1 MTVSHSLCRHVSS
14 GYIRPQSRVI
24 YASDARTQG
33 KVTGM
38 RLLLP
43 SSTDELITTA
53 IWQVSVPDEAPFDVQ
68 HVIQWI
74 LPSPLASLMSDDT
87 WLWPSVPG
95 TPALSAGDWPVMDT
109 DPSTLRRVRRRSFSI
124 IDNRNRKGYITRRYQ
139 CFPLAHYLKT
149 ENTTAFLTLCSTRA
163 GDNKMQRKTLLAAL
177 IAILNGTAYQA
188 HAYSVTVVASRP
200 VEQQVVPRM
209 EAIKGVLSDILS
221 TQTAT
226 GTAINQNSEKLA
238 SVIAQ
243 NGQATRQQMIF
254 SNETQR
260 LEEARKSFTVPD
272 SICSES
278 ASGIATESKSASA
291 SAASKLSKGGGVS
304 NRSIR
309 DRLASA
315 ANSPV
320 REAYDGAAIHASY
333 CTEAEYARFGGTAV
347 CPSVGE
353 IPGGDSQVRSIYH
366 GAGTADTPAA
376 LTWDQK
382 QIDAATAYMKNTSR
396 PSAGRA
402 LGKGEVNTQSGRT
415 YVGLQ
420 NEYNGIIDSASN
432 PQLTLIADSTPNES
446 TRKALAETL
455 QSDSAAA
462 YFDQVASPEAKARGY
477 MSTREFEAFE
487 AGRRYANTAYL
498 VDLQEM
504 QGDNLL
510 RELVRITAQMNWQL
524 NDLKEQ
530 IRQGN
535 VISGQQ
541 LALTA
546 RQYYEK
552 QLGSLEKTI
561 NQANAR

>member
-1 MTVSHSLCRHVSS
+1 MKALTSL
-14 GYIRPQSRVI
+14 
-24 YASDARTQG
+24 
-33 KVTGM
+33 
-38 RLLLP
+38 
-43 SSTDELITTA
+43 
-53 IWQVSVPDEAPFDVQ
+53 
-68 HVIQWI
+68 I
-74 LPSPLASLMSDDT
+74 LPVILLTGCSSSPTISPGGVNTPPPDINA
-87 WLWPSVPG
+87 WL
-95 TPALSAGDWPVMDT
+95 
-109 DPSTLRRVRRRSFSI
+109 
-124 IDNRNRKGYITRRYQ
+124 K
-139 CFPLAHYLKT
+139 
-149 ENTTAFLTLCSTRA
+149 
-163 GDNKMQRKTLLAAL
+163 
-177 IAILNGTAYQA
+177 
-188 HAYSVTVVASRP
+188 
-200 VEQQVVPRM
+200 PR
-209 EAIKGVLSDILS
+209 
-221 TQTAT
+221 
-226 GTAINQNSEKLA
+226 SEK
-238 SVIAQ
+238 
-243 NGQATRQQMIF
+243 
-254 SNETQR
+254 
-260 LEEARKSFTVPD
+260 PD
-272 SICSES
+272 
-278 ASGIATESKSASA
+278 
-291 SAASKLSKGGGVS
+291 
-304 NRSIR
+304 
-309 DRLASA
+309 
-315 ANSPV
+315 
-320 REAYDGAAIHASY
+320 
-333 CTEAEYARFGGTAV
+333 
-347 CPSVGE
+347 
-353 IPGGDSQVRSIYH
+353 
-366 GAGTADTPAA
+366 
-376 LTWDQK
+376 
-382 QIDAATAYMKNTSR
+382 
-396 PSAGRA
+396 
-402 LGKGEVNTQSGRT
+402 KGEVNTQSGRT

>member
-1 MTVSHSLCRHVSS
+1 
-14 GYIRPQSRVI
+14 
-24 YASDARTQG
+24 
-33 KVTGM
+33 
-38 RLLLP
+38 
-43 SSTDELITTA
+43 
-53 IWQVSVPDEAPFDVQ
+53 
-68 HVIQWI
+68 
-74 LPSPLASLMSDDT
+74 
-87 WLWPSVPG
+87 
-95 TPALSAGDWPVMDT
+95 
-109 DPSTLRRVRRRSFSI
+109 
-124 IDNRNRKGYITRRYQ
+124 
-139 CFPLAHYLKT
+139 
-149 ENTTAFLTLCSTRA
+149 
-163 GDNKMQRKTLLAAL
+163 MQRKTLLAAL

-278 ASGIATESKSASA
+278 ASGIAT
-291 SAASKLSKGGGVS
+291 
-304 NRSIR
+304 
-309 DRLASA
+309 
-315 ANSPV
+315 
-320 REAYDGAAIHASY
+320 
-333 CTEAEYARFGGTAV
+333 EYARFGGTAV

>member
-1 MTVSHSLCRHVSS
+1 
-14 GYIRPQSRVI
+14 
-24 YASDARTQG
+24 
-33 KVTGM
+33 
-38 RLLLP
+38 
-43 SSTDELITTA
+43 
-53 IWQVSVPDEAPFDVQ
+53 
-68 HVIQWI
+68 
-74 LPSPLASLMSDDT
+74 
-87 WLWPSVPG
+87 
-95 TPALSAGDWPVMDT
+95 
-109 DPSTLRRVRRRSFSI
+109 
-124 IDNRNRKGYITRRYQ
+124 
-139 CFPLAHYLKT
+139 
-149 ENTTAFLTLCSTRA
+149 
-163 GDNKMQRKTLLAAL
+163 MQRKTLLAAL
-177 IAILNGTAYQA
+177 IATLSGTACQA

-200 VEQQVVPRM
+200 VEEQVIPRM
-209 EAIKGVLSDILS
+209 EAIKDVLGNILS

-243 NGQATRQQMIF
+243 NGQATRQQMI
-254 SNETQR
+254 
-260 LEEARKSFTVPD
+260 FTVPD

-432 PQLTLIADSTPNES
+432 PQLTLIADSTPDES

>member
-1 MTVSHSLCRHVSS
+1 
-14 GYIRPQSRVI
+14 
-24 YASDARTQG
+24 
-33 KVTGM
+33 
-38 RLLLP
+38 
-43 SSTDELITTA
+43 
-53 IWQVSVPDEAPFDVQ
+53 
-68 HVIQWI
+68 
-74 LPSPLASLMSDDT
+74 
-87 WLWPSVPG
+87 
-95 TPALSAGDWPVMDT
+95 
-109 DPSTLRRVRRRSFSI
+109 
-124 IDNRNRKGYITRRYQ
+124 
-139 CFPLAHYLKT
+139 
-149 ENTTAFLTLCSTRA
+149 
-163 GDNKMQRKTLLAAL
+163 MQRKTLLAAL
-177 IAILNGTAYQA
+177 IATLSGTACQA

-200 VEQQVVPRM
+200 VEEQVIPRM
-209 EAIKGVLSDILS
+209 EAIKDVLGNILS

-347 CPSVGE
+347 CPSVANTRWRQ
-353 IPGGDSQVRSIYH
+353 PGTLDLPRRRYSGH
-366 GAGTADTPAA
+366 TCGTDM
-376 LTWDQK
+376 DQK

>member
-1 MTVSHSLCRHVSS
+1 
-14 GYIRPQSRVI
+14 
-24 YASDARTQG
+24 
-33 KVTGM
+33 
-38 RLLLP
+38 
-43 SSTDELITTA
+43 
-53 IWQVSVPDEAPFDVQ
+53 
-68 HVIQWI
+68 
-74 LPSPLASLMSDDT
+74 
-87 WLWPSVPG
+87 
-95 TPALSAGDWPVMDT
+95 
-109 DPSTLRRVRRRSFSI
+109 
-124 IDNRNRKGYITRRYQ
+124 
-139 CFPLAHYLKT
+139 
-149 ENTTAFLTLCSTRA
+149 
-163 GDNKMQRKTLLAAL
+163 MQRKTLLAAL
-177 IAILNGTAYQA
+177 IATLSGTACQA

-200 VEQQVVPRM
+200 VEEQVIPRM
-209 EAIKGVLSDILS
+209 EAIKDVLGNILS

-320 REAYDGAAIHASY
+320 REAYDGAGHTRQLLYRSRI
-333 CTEAEYARFGGTAV
+333 CTFFGGTAV

>member
-1 MTVSHSLCRHVSS
+1 
-14 GYIRPQSRVI
+14 
-24 YASDARTQG
+24 
-33 KVTGM
+33 
-38 RLLLP
+38 
-43 SSTDELITTA
+43 
-53 IWQVSVPDEAPFDVQ
+53 
-68 HVIQWI
+68 
-74 LPSPLASLMSDDT
+74 
-87 WLWPSVPG
+87 
-95 TPALSAGDWPVMDT
+95 
-109 DPSTLRRVRRRSFSI
+109 
-124 IDNRNRKGYITRRYQ
+124 
-139 CFPLAHYLKT
+139 
-149 ENTTAFLTLCSTRA
+149 
-163 GDNKMQRKTLLAAL
+163 
-177 IAILNGTAYQA
+177 
-188 HAYSVTVVASRP
+188 
-200 VEQQVVPRM
+200 
-209 EAIKGVLSDILS
+209 
-221 TQTAT
+221 
-226 GTAINQNSEKLA
+226 NQNSEKLA